1 MKMKTLKNCKWLLRL
16 RAYQI
21 LVKMNQKHQREEVN
35 QKCRREQ
42 VLQVLEV
49 KMAILRTN
57 QLYMVNLMIIKK
69 D

>member
-21 LVKMNQKHQREEVN
+21 LDKMNQKHQREEVN

-42 VLQVLEV
+42 VLLDLEV

-57 QLYMVNLMIIKK
+57 QPYMVNLMIIKK

>member
-1 MKMKTLKNCKWLLRL
+1 MKMKMLKNCKWLLRL

-21 LVKMNQKHQREEVN
+21 LVKMNQKHQLEEVN
-35 QKCRREQ
+35 QKFRREQ
-42 VLQVLEV
+42 VLLDLEV

-57 QLYMVNLMIIKK
+57 QPYMVNLMIIKK